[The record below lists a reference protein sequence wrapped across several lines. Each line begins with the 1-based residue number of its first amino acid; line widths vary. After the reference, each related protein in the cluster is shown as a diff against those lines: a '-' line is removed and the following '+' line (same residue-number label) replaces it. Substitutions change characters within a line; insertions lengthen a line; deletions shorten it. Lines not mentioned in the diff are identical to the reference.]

1 MPNYQYVA
9 QNEEG
14 KSLKGILR
22 SDNERAARQEIKSK
36 NLLLLNIRETSKG
49 AKGKKIARKDVAIAT
64 RQISSLIG
72 SGIPLD
78 KALQSIGKNSNSK
91 IGDLFNHIGTELQ
104 QGRQLHLILSDYP
117 ESFDQTYISLVA
129 AGEISG
135 NLVEAFKNLSDYLE
149 DEISI
154 KQKIFSALAYP
165 ILVIG
170 FSVLV
175 VIALLIFVL
184 PQVTQQ
190 FIKSNIELPFL
201 TSLMIFISNNIF
213 IFVGV
218 IFLLIM
224 GSYFYY
230 RKNISGTSSEL
241 NIHKLL
247 LKIPFIG
254 RFLLISELEKFSRV
268 MFIMLKSGINL
279 DQSLNHA
286 NKLINNVYI
295 STIIKDATDDIIE
308 GKDFLYKI
316 KQAKI
321 FPEIFIQLLSSGFQ
335 SGSLLEMFEK
345 LAFYFKDEIDN
356 SRSSLLSIIEPL
368 ILIIM
373 GGIITLII
381 LAILLPIMQMNN
393 SFLS

>member
-91 IGDLFNHIGTELQ
+91 IGDLFNDIGTELQ

-135 NLVEAFKNLSDYLE
+135 NLVEAFKNLSEYLE

-224 GSYFYY
+224 ASYFYY
-230 RKNISGTSSEL
+230 KKNISGTSRES

-247 LKIPFIG
+247 LKIPFVG
-254 RFLLISELEKFSRV
+254 RFLLISELEKFCRV
-268 MFIMLKSGINL
+268 MFLMLKSGINL

-316 KQAKI
+316 KQAKV

>member
-22 SDNERAARQEIKSK
+22 SNNERAARQEIKSK
-36 NLLLLNIRETSKG
+36 NLLLLDIKETSKG

-91 IGDLFNHIGTELQ
+91 IGDLFNDIGTELQ

-230 RKNISGTSSEL
+230 RKNISGTSRES

-247 LKIPFIG
+247 LKIPFVG

-268 MFIMLKSGINL
+268 MFLMLKSGINL

-295 STIIKDATDDIIE
+295 RTIIKDATDDIIE

-316 KQAKI
+316 KQAKV

>member
-9 QNEEG
+9 QNEDG

-78 KALQSIGKNSNSK
+78 KALQSIGKNSNTK
-91 IGDLFNHIGTELQ
+91 IGDLFNDIGTELQ

-135 NLVEAFKNLSDYLE
+135 NLVEAFKNLSEYLE

-230 RKNISGTSSEL
+230 RKNISGTSRES

-247 LKIPFIG
+247 LKIPFVG

-268 MFIMLKSGINL
+268 MFLMLKSGINL

-316 KQAKI
+316 KQAKV

>member
-9 QNEEG
+9 QNEDG

-91 IGDLFNHIGTELQ
+91 IGDLFNDIGTELQ

-135 NLVEAFKNLSDYLE
+135 NLVEAFKNLSEYLE

-224 GSYFYY
+224 ASYFYY
-230 RKNISGTSSEL
+230 KKNISGTSRES

-247 LKIPFIG
+247 LKIPFVG
-254 RFLLISELEKFSRV
+254 RFLLISELEKFCRV
-268 MFIMLKSGINL
+268 MFLMLKSGINL

-295 STIIKDATDDIIE
+295 RTIIKDATDDIIE

-316 KQAKI
+316 KQAKV

>member
-22 SDNERAARQEIKSK
+22 SNNERAARQEIKSK
-36 NLLLLNIRETSKG
+36 NLLLLNIKETSKG

-91 IGDLFNHIGTELQ
+91 IGDLFNDIGTELQ
-104 QGRQLHLILSDYP
+104 QGKQLHLILSDYP

-230 RKNISGTSSEL
+230 RKNISGTSRES

-247 LKIPFIG
+247 LKIPFVG

-268 MFIMLKSGINL
+268 MFLMLKSGINL

-295 STIIKDATDDIIE
+295 RTIIKDATDDIIE

-316 KQAKI
+316 KQAKV

>member
-14 KSLKGILR
+14 KPLKGILR

-36 NLLLLNIRETSKG
+36 NLLLLNIKETTKG

-91 IGDLFNHIGTELQ
+91 IGDLFNDIGTELQ

-135 NLVEAFKNLSDYLE
+135 NLVEAFKNLSEYLE

-170 FSVLV
+170 FSLLV

-230 RKNISGTSSEL
+230 RKNISGTSRES

-247 LKIPFIG
+247 IKIPFVG

-268 MFIMLKSGINL
+268 MFLMLKSGINL

-286 NKLINNVYI
+286 NKLINNLYI
-295 STIIKDATDDIIE
+295 RTIINDATDDIIE

>member
-91 IGDLFNHIGTELQ
+91 IGDLFNDIGTELQ

-135 NLVEAFKNLSDYLE
+135 NLVEAFKNLSEYLE

-230 RKNISGTSSEL
+230 RKNISGTSRES

-268 MFIMLKSGINL
+268 MFLMLKSGINL

-316 KQAKI
+316 KQAKV

-335 SGSLLEMFEK
+335 SGSLLDMFEK

>member
-22 SDNERAARQEIKSK
+22 SNNERAARQEIKSK
-36 NLLLLNIRETSKG
+36 NLLLLNIKETSKG

-91 IGDLFNHIGTELQ
+91 IGDLFNDIGTELQ
-104 QGRQLHLILSDYP
+104 QGKQLHLILSDYP

-230 RKNISGTSSEL
+230 RKNISGTSRES

-268 MFIMLKSGINL
+268 MFLMLKSGINL

-295 STIIKDATDDIIE
+295 RTIIKDATDDIIE

-316 KQAKI
+316 KQAKV

>member
-9 QNEEG
+9 QNEDG

-78 KALQSIGKNSNSK
+78 KALQSIGINSNSK
-91 IGDLFNHIGTELQ
+91 IGDLFNDIGTELQ

-135 NLVEAFKNLSDYLE
+135 NLVEAFKNLSEYLE

-230 RKNISGTSSEL
+230 RKNISGTSRES

-247 LKIPFIG
+247 LKIPFVG

-268 MFIMLKSGINL
+268 MFLMLKSGINL

-316 KQAKI
+316 KQAKV

>member
-9 QNEEG
+9 QNEDG

-91 IGDLFNHIGTELQ
+91 IGDLFNDIGTELQ

-135 NLVEAFKNLSDYLE
+135 NLVEAFKNLSEYLE

-230 RKNISGTSSEL
+230 RKNISGTSRES

-247 LKIPFIG
+247 LKIPFVG

-268 MFIMLKSGINL
+268 MFLMLKSGINL

-381 LAILLPIMQMNN
+381 MAILLPIMQMNN

>member
-91 IGDLFNHIGTELQ
+91 IGDLFNDIGTELQ

-117 ESFDQTYISLVA
+117 ESIDQTYISLVA

-224 GSYFYY
+224 ASYFYY
-230 RKNISGTSSEL
+230 KKNISGTSSES

-247 LKIPFIG
+247 LKIPFVG
-254 RFLLISELEKFSRV
+254 RFLLISELEKFCRV
-268 MFIMLKSGINL
+268 MFLMLKSGINL

-316 KQAKI
+316 KQAKV

>member
-9 QNEEG
+9 QNEDG

-91 IGDLFNHIGTELQ
+91 IGDLFNDIGTELQ

-117 ESFDQTYISLVA
+117 ESLDQTYISLVA

-230 RKNISGTSSEL
+230 RKNISGTSRES

-247 LKIPFIG
+247 LKIPFVG

-268 MFIMLKSGINL
+268 MFLMLKSGINL

-295 STIIKDATDDIIE
+295 RTIIKDATDDIIE

-316 KQAKI
+316 KQAKV

>member
-9 QNEEG
+9 QNEDG

-91 IGDLFNHIGTELQ
+91 IGDLFNDIGTELQ

-135 NLVEAFKNLSDYLE
+135 NLVEAFKNLSEYLE

-230 RKNISGTSSEL
+230 RKNISGTSRES

-247 LKIPFIG
+247 LKIPFVG

-268 MFIMLKSGINL
+268 MFLMLKSGINL

-286 NKLINNVYI
+286 NNLINNVYI
-295 STIIKDATDDIIE
+295 RTIIKDATDDIIE

-316 KQAKI
+316 KQAKV

>member
-9 QNEEG
+9 QNEDG

-230 RKNISGTSSEL
+230 RKNISGTSRES

-247 LKIPFIG
+247 LKIPFVG

-268 MFIMLKSGINL
+268 MFLMLKSGINL

-316 KQAKI
+316 KQAKV

>member
-9 QNEEG
+9 QNEDG

-36 NLLLLNIRETSKG
+36 NLLLLNIKETTKG

-91 IGDLFNHIGTELQ
+91 IGDLFNDIGTELQ

-135 NLVEAFKNLSDYLE
+135 NLVEAFKNLSEYLE

-170 FSVLV
+170 FSLLV

-230 RKNISGTSSEL
+230 RKNISGTSRES

-247 LKIPFIG
+247 IKIPFVG

-268 MFIMLKSGINL
+268 MFLMLKSGINL

-286 NKLINNVYI
+286 NKLINNLYI
-295 STIIKDATDDIIE
+295 RTIINDATDDIIE

-316 KQAKI
+316 KQAKV

>member
-9 QNEEG
+9 QNEDG

-91 IGDLFNHIGTELQ
+91 IGDLFNDIGTELQ

-135 NLVEAFKNLSDYLE
+135 NLVEAFKNLSEYLE

-230 RKNISGTSSEL
+230 RKNISGTSRES

-247 LKIPFIG
+247 LKIPFVG

-268 MFIMLKSGINL
+268 MFLMLKSGINL

-316 KQAKI
+316 KQAKV

-335 SGSLLEMFEK
+335 SGSLLDMFEK

>member
-91 IGDLFNHIGTELQ
+91 IGDLFNDIGTELQ

-135 NLVEAFKNLSDYLE
+135 NLAEAFKNLSEYLE

-170 FSVLV
+170 FSILV
-175 VIALLIFVL
+175 VISLLIFVL

-230 RKNISGTSSEL
+230 RKNISGTSRES

-247 LKIPFIG
+247 LKIPFVG

-268 MFIMLKSGINL
+268 MFLMLKSGINL

-316 KQAKI
+316 KQAKV

>member
-36 NLLLLNIRETSKG
+36 NLLLLNIRETTKG

-91 IGDLFNHIGTELQ
+91 IGDLFNDIGTELQ

-135 NLVEAFKNLSDYLE
+135 NLVEAFKNLSEYLE

-230 RKNISGTSSEL
+230 RKNISGTSRES

-247 LKIPFIG
+247 IKIPFVG

-268 MFIMLKSGINL
+268 MFLMLKSGINL

-316 KQAKI
+316 KQAKV

>member
-9 QNEEG
+9 QNEDG

-91 IGDLFNHIGTELQ
+91 IGDLFNDIGTELQ

-135 NLVEAFKNLSDYLE
+135 NLVEAFKNLSEYLE

-224 GSYFYY
+224 ASYFYY
-230 RKNISGTSSEL
+230 KKNISGTSRES

-247 LKIPFIG
+247 LKIPFVG

-268 MFIMLKSGINL
+268 MFLMLKSGINL

-316 KQAKI
+316 KQAKV

>member
-9 QNEEG
+9 QNEDG

-91 IGDLFNHIGTELQ
+91 IGDLFNDIGTELQ

-135 NLVEAFKNLSDYLE
+135 NLVEAFKNLSEYLE

-218 IFLLIM
+218 IFLLIVS
-224 GSYFYY
+224 SYFYY
-230 RKNISGTSSEL
+230 RKNISGTSREL
-241 NIHKLL
+241 NTHKLL
-247 LKIPFIG
+247 LKIPFVG

-268 MFIMLKSGINL
+268 MFLMLKSGINL

>member
-22 SDNERAARQEIKSK
+22 SNNERAARQEIKSK
-36 NLLLLNIRETSKG
+36 NLLLLNIKETSKG
-49 AKGKKIARKDVAIAT
+49 TKGKKIARKDVAIAT

-91 IGDLFNHIGTELQ
+91 IGDLFNDIGTELQ

-230 RKNISGTSSEL
+230 RKNISGTSRES

-247 LKIPFIG
+247 LKIPFVG

-268 MFIMLKSGINL
+268 MFLMLKSGINL

-295 STIIKDATDDIIE
+295 RTIIKDATDDIIE

-316 KQAKI
+316 KQAKV

>member
-22 SDNERAARQEIKSK
+22 SNNERAARQEIKSK
-36 NLLLLNIRETSKG
+36 NLLLLNIKETSKG
-49 AKGKKIARKDVAIAT
+49 AKGKKIARKDIAIAT

-91 IGDLFNHIGTELQ
+91 IGDLFNDIGTELQ
-104 QGRQLHLILSDYP
+104 QGKQLHLILSDYP

-230 RKNISGTSSEL
+230 RKNISGTSRES

-268 MFIMLKSGINL
+268 MFLMLKSGINL

-295 STIIKDATDDIIE
+295 RTIIKDATDDIIE

-316 KQAKI
+316 KQAKV

>member
-9 QNEEG
+9 QNEDG

-91 IGDLFNHIGTELQ
+91 IGDLFNDIGTELQ

-135 NLVEAFKNLSDYLE
+135 NLVEAFKNLSEYLE

-218 IFLLIM
+218 IFLFIM
-224 GSYFYY
+224 ASYFYY
-230 RKNISGTSSEL
+230 KKNISGTSRES

-247 LKIPFIG
+247 LKIPFVG

-268 MFIMLKSGINL
+268 MFLMLKSGINL

-295 STIIKDATDDIIE
+295 RTIIKDATDDIIE

-316 KQAKI
+316 KQAKV

>member
-22 SDNERAARQEIKSK
+22 SNNERAARQEIKSK
-36 NLLLLNIRETSKG
+36 NLLLLNIKETSKG
-49 AKGKKIARKDVAIAT
+49 TKGKKIARKDIAIAT

-91 IGDLFNHIGTELQ
+91 IGDLFNDIGTELQ

-135 NLVEAFKNLSDYLE
+135 NLVEAFKNLSEYLE

-230 RKNISGTSSEL
+230 RKNISGTSRES

-247 LKIPFIG
+247 LKIPFVG

-268 MFIMLKSGINL
+268 MFLMLKSGINL
-279 DQSLNHA
+279 DQSLSHA
-286 NKLINNVYI
+286 NKLISNVYI
-295 STIIKDATDDIIE
+295 STVIKDATDDIIE

-381 LAILLPIMQMNN
+381 MAILLPIMQMNN

>member
-22 SDNERAARQEIKSK
+22 SNNERAARQEIKSK
-36 NLLLLNIRETSKG
+36 NLLLLDIKETSKG

-91 IGDLFNHIGTELQ
+91 IGDLFNDIGTELQ

-175 VIALLIFVL
+175 VIALLVFVL

-218 IFLLIM
+218 IFLLIV

-230 RKNISGTSSEL
+230 RKNISGTSRES

-247 LKIPFIG
+247 LKIPFVG

-268 MFIMLKSGINL
+268 MFLMLKSGINL

-316 KQAKI
+316 KQAKV

>member
-9 QNEEG
+9 QNEDG

-91 IGDLFNHIGTELQ
+91 IGDLFNDIGTELQ

-224 GSYFYY
+224 ASYFYY
-230 RKNISGTSSEL
+230 KKNISGTSRES

-247 LKIPFIG
+247 LKIPFVG

-268 MFIMLKSGINL
+268 MFLMLKSGINL

-316 KQAKI
+316 KQAKV

>member
-9 QNEEG
+9 QNEDG

-49 AKGKKIARKDVAIAT
+49 AKGKKTPRKDLAIAT
-64 RQISSLIG
+64 RQISSLID

-78 KALQSIGKNSNSK
+78 KALQSIGINSNSK
-91 IGDLFNHIGTELQ
+91 IGDLFNDIGTELQ

-135 NLVEAFKNLSDYLE
+135 NLVEAFKNLSEYLE

-218 IFLLIM
+218 IFLLTM

-230 RKNISGTSSEL
+230 RKNISGTLRES

-268 MFIMLKSGINL
+268 MFLMLKSGINL

-316 KQAKI
+316 KQAKV

>member
-9 QNEEG
+9 QNEDG

-49 AKGKKIARKDVAIAT
+49 AKGKKTPRKDLAIAT

-78 KALQSIGKNSNSK
+78 KALQSIGINSNSK
-91 IGDLFNHIGTELQ
+91 IGDLFNDIGTELQ

-135 NLVEAFKNLSDYLE
+135 NLVEAFKNLSEYLE

-230 RKNISGTSSEL
+230 RKNISGTSRES

-247 LKIPFIG
+247 LKIPFVG

-268 MFIMLKSGINL
+268 MFLMLKSGINL

-316 KQAKI
+316 KQAKV

>member
-49 AKGKKIARKDVAIAT
+49 AKGKKTPRKDLAIAT

-78 KALQSIGKNSNSK
+78 KALQSIGINSNSK
-91 IGDLFNHIGTELQ
+91 IGDLFNDIGTELQ

-135 NLVEAFKNLSDYLE
+135 NLVEAFKNLSEYLE

-165 ILVIG
+165 VLVIG

-184 PQVTQQ
+184 PQVTEQ
-190 FIKSNIELPFL
+190 FIKSNIE
-201 TSLMIFISNNIF
+201 
-213 IFVGV
+213 
-218 IFLLIM
+218 
-224 GSYFYY
+224 
-230 RKNISGTSSEL
+230 
-241 NIHKLL
+241 
-247 LKIPFIG
+247 
-254 RFLLISELEKFSRV
+254 
-268 MFIMLKSGINL
+268 
-279 DQSLNHA
+279 A
-286 NKLINNVYI
+286 N
-295 STIIKDATDDIIE
+295 
-308 GKDFLYKI
+308 
-316 KQAKI
+316 
-321 FPEIFIQLLSSGFQ
+321 
-335 SGSLLEMFEK
+335 
-345 LAFYFKDEIDN
+345 
-356 SRSSLLSIIEPL
+356 
-368 ILIIM
+368 
-373 GGIITLII
+373 
-381 LAILLPIMQMNN
+381 
-393 SFLS
+393 

>member
-91 IGDLFNHIGTELQ
+91 IGDLFNDIGTELQ

-135 NLVEAFKNLSDYLE
+135 NLAEAFKNLSEYLE

-170 FSVLV
+170 FSILV
-175 VIALLIFVL
+175 VISLLIFVL

-190 FIKSNIELPFL
+190 FIKSNIELPVL

-218 IFLLIM
+218 IFLLIVS
-224 GSYFYY
+224 SYFYY
-230 RKNISGTSSEL
+230 RKNISGTSREL
-241 NIHKLL
+241 NTHKLL
-247 LKIPFIG
+247 LKIPFVG

-268 MFIMLKSGINL
+268 MFLMLKSGINL

-316 KQAKI
+316 KQAKV

>member
-91 IGDLFNHIGTELQ
+91 IGDLFNDIGTELQ

-135 NLVEAFKNLSDYLE
+135 NLVEAFKNLSEYLE

-230 RKNISGTSSEL
+230 RKNISGTSRES

-247 LKIPFIG
+247 LKIPFVG

-268 MFIMLKSGINL
+268 MFLMLKSGINL

-316 KQAKI
+316 KQAKV

>member
-91 IGDLFNHIGTELQ
+91 IGDLFDDIGTELQ

-135 NLVEAFKNLSDYLE
+135 NLVEAFKNLSEYLE

-230 RKNISGTSSEL
+230 RKNISGTSREL

-247 LKIPFIG
+247 LKIPVVG

-268 MFIMLKSGINL
+268 MFLMLKSGINL

-316 KQAKI
+316 KQAKV

>member
-22 SDNERAARQEIKSK
+22 SNNERAARQEIKSK
-36 NLLLLNIRETSKG
+36 NLLLLNIKETSKG
-49 AKGKKIARKDVAIAT
+49 TKGKKIARKDIAIAT

-91 IGDLFNHIGTELQ
+91 IGDLFNDIGTELQ
-104 QGRQLHLILSDYP
+104 QGKQLHLILSDYP

-135 NLVEAFKNLSDYLE
+135 NLVEAFKNLSEYLE

-230 RKNISGTSSEL
+230 RKNISGTSRES

-247 LKIPFIG
+247 LKIPFVG

-268 MFIMLKSGINL
+268 MFLMLKSGINL
-279 DQSLNHA
+279 DQSLSHA
-286 NKLINNVYI
+286 NKLISNVYI
-295 STIIKDATDDIIE
+295 STVIKDATDDIIE

>member
-9 QNEEG
+9 QNEDG

-91 IGDLFNHIGTELQ
+91 IGDLFNDIGTELQ

-135 NLVEAFKNLSDYLE
+135 NLVEAFKNLSEYLE

-230 RKNISGTSSEL
+230 RKNISGTSRES

-247 LKIPFIG
+247 LKIPFAG

-268 MFIMLKSGINL
+268 MFLMLKSGINL

-316 KQAKI
+316 KQAKV

-335 SGSLLEMFEK
+335 SGSLLDMFEK

>member
-91 IGDLFNHIGTELQ
+91 IGDLFNDIGTELQ

-135 NLVEAFKNLSDYLE
+135 NLVEAFKNLSEYLE

-230 RKNISGTSSEL
+230 RKNISGTSRES

-247 LKIPFIG
+247 LKIPFVG

-268 MFIMLKSGINL
+268 MFLMLKSGINL

-286 NKLINNVYI
+286 IKLINNVYI

-316 KQAKI
+316 KQAKV